1 MLAPPLPPASATL
14 PRGGRGGLG
23 LSQLSDG
30 LPAPPPSQ
38 ICRAAQAAILPD
50 AIPPRTQAMG
60 AVSRMSLTILWLKK

>member
-23 LSQLSDG
+23 LGQLSDG
-30 LPAPPPSQ
+30 LAAP
-38 ICRAAQAAILPD
+38 